1 MLENDQVLFR
11 QHRILSG
18 KLPNLVEGLFLF
30 LIVLVLFAL
39 AAANRIWLDIAV
51 HANGMVRPEKEKTE
65 VRAITAGLLDSIF
78 VLEGQKINKG
88 DTIAIFKD
96 VTGNAFAESIDAERK
111 AKLEQLADLKL
122 LLGQHFRDS
131 ARVTG
136 LQSSLYQQEYAQ
148 FLQDWE
154 ARKIQG
160 RLTGSEFSISEQL
173 MKEKVIAKAEFA
185 IKETAFRQQ
194 AAAEKAFWFARM
206 ASWSNDRQRICQEL
220 ENLKQQSLRLVQSRT
235 QLIMTSPAEGI
246 VMGIREKYTSGV
258 LQAGEILCTITPEDS
273 LVAECLV
280 RPADIGFLRK
290 GQAVSF
296 RIDAFDHQQFGTI
309 KGKVVEIGH
318 DYTSFDNHPVFRIR
332 CSFESTRLGLRNG
345 YSAILKKGMTLQARF
360 IIARRSIW
368 EICFDRLQNWLDP
381 AISI

>member
-88 DTIAIFKD
+88 DTIAMFKD
-96 VTGNAFAESIDAERK
+96 ITGNVFAESLDAERK
-111 AKLEQLADLKL
+111 AKLEQLADLNL

>member
-318 DYTSFDNHPVFRIR
+318 DYTSFDNYPVFRIR